1 MTVDWVA
8 TGSMLT
14 GLGTIAGAAS
24 IAWAAL
30 IGRSRFDEWR
40 RRGTEKR
47 RIDVAESVLLA
58 AIECQTAY
66 SEVRSIKQNPLAW
79 KAGEL
84 RARKERDPMDQ
95 SELRRAEIAG
105 WDRVQRM
112 LDQSPKFE
120 KLQSLRP
127 LALAY
132 FGENLDQLIQ
142 DLICVRTEIVQ
153 AGAYYD
159 QATQG
164 ESDRSPMKLEA
175 ILWEQ
180 FPCAD
185 PTQDKLDRIH
195 QGFEDLL
202 LPILRTDG
210 EGYT

>member
-1 MTVDWVA
+1 
-8 TGSMLT
+8 
-14 GLGTIAGAAS
+14 
-24 IAWAAL
+24 
-30 IGRSRFDEWR
+30 
-40 RRGTEKR
+40 
-47 RIDVAESVLLA
+47 
-58 AIECQTAY
+58 
-66 SEVRSIKQNPLAW
+66 
-79 KAGEL
+79 
-84 RARKERDPMDQ
+84 
-95 SELRRAEIAG
+95 
-105 WDRVQRM
+105 M

-142 DLICVRTEIVQ
+142 ELIWVRTEIVQ

-210 EGYT
+210 EDYT